1 MRVRHFLHGACG
13 PRDLP
18 CPRQLRPSIPP
29 DTPLLENHTIA
40 RIAGIPIRANLALGY
55 MLALWAI
62 WGAANGHAG
71 STAVLIVLSTA
82 LLIAHELGH
91 AFVARHF
98 RLDVVDIVLW
108 PLGGMA
114 RISNM
119 PEDSRTE
126 AWVAAAGP
134 LVNLGLAALAAPLL
148 LVLSPGADAP
158 VIRGTNLAIGENAHG
173 VVFLFVAINV
183 AYGVFNLLPA
193 FPMDGGRLLRAF
205 LARGG
210 RSWVDATGKATSVGG
225 AIAWAIILLSLF
237 QGACFL
243 SLIGFFILW
252 AGLRERWSVR
262 LKHQAEAMGG
272 GAGRFAG
279 WEHLMRQRAGSG
291 GPADP
296 DSDSGFGEE
305 LPNPKGDEGSRKG
318 FSEADIERLESFRG
332 RLKKPEDE

>member
-1 MRVRHFLHGACG
+1 M
-13 PRDLP
+13 
-18 CPRQLRPSIPP
+18 
-29 DTPLLENHTIA
+29 LENHTIA

-62 WGAANGHAG
+62 WGAANGRAG
-71 STAVLIVLSTA
+71 STAVLIVLSTV

-91 AFVARHF
+91 AFVARRF
-98 RLDVVDIVLW
+98 RLEVVDIILW

-119 PEDSRTE
+119 PEDARTE

-134 LVNLGLAALAAPLL
+134 LVNLALALLASPLL
-148 LVLSPGADAP
+148 LFVSPGADA
-158 VIRGTNLAIGENAHG
+158 RLLSGTNIAVGENAHG
-173 VVFLFVAINV
+173 VLLLFIVINV

-210 RSWVDATGKATSVGG
+210 RSWMTATEKATSVGG
-225 AIAWAIILLSLF
+225 VLAWAIILLSLAK
-237 QGACFL
+237 GACFL

-252 AGLRERWSVR
+252 AGLRERWAVR
-262 LKHQAEAMGG
+262 LKNQADAMGG

-279 WEHLMRQRAGSG
+279 WEHLMRQKAGAQGGGFPAPDDGSSGSAKG
-291 GPADP
+291 GPDP
-296 DSDSGFGEE
+296 AFHDEAPHFGSSSA
-305 LPNPKGDEGSRKG
+305 GQGHSHKG
-318 FSEADIERLESFRG
+318 FTDDDIDRLESFRG
-332 RLKKPEDE
+332 RLKKPDQ

>member
-1 MRVRHFLHGACG
+1 M
-13 PRDLP
+13 
-18 CPRQLRPSIPP
+18 
-29 DTPLLENHTIA
+29 LENHTIA

-55 MLALWAI
+55 MLALWAV

-98 RLDVVDIVLW
+98 RLDVIDIILW

-119 PEDSRTE
+119 PEDPKVE
-126 AWVAAAGP
+126 GWVAAAGP
-134 LVNLGLAALAAPLL
+134 LVNLALALVAAPLL
-148 LVLSPGADAP
+148 MVVSPGPDAP
-158 VIRGTNLAIGENAHG
+158 LVRGTNIAVGENLHG
-173 VVFLFVAINV
+173 IVLLFVIINV
-183 AYGVFNLLPA
+183 AYGLFNLLPA

-210 RSWVDATGKATSVGG
+210 RSWVAATEKATSVGSV
-225 AIAWAIILLSLF
+225 IAWTIIVLSLF
-237 QGACFL
+237 KGACFL

-262 LKHQAEAMGG
+262 LKHQVESMGG
-272 GAGRFAG
+272 SAGRFAG
-279 WEHLMRQRAGSG
+279 WEHLMRQRAGG
-291 GPADP
+291 AAAAGPTAFDAPP
-296 DSDSGFGEE
+296 DAAAFDEE
-305 LPNPKGDEGSRKG
+305 PPVPKGGGQGLHKG
-318 FSEADIERLESFRG
+318 FSEEDIERLESFRG
-332 RLKKPEDE
+332 RLKKPGPE